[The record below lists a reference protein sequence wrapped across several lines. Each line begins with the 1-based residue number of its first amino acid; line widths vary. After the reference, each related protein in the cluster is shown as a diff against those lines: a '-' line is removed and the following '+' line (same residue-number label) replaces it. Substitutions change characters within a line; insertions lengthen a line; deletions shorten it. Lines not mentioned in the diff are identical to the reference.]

1 MVRKTAF
8 ATYAFLII
16 CFFSLVAAALPDAQ
30 DAPET
35 SSTLFN
41 ILYTND
47 GRGAY
52 EPCG

>member
-8 ATYAFLII
+8 TIYSLLII
-16 CFFSLVAAALPDAQ
+16 YGFFLVAPALTAAQ
-30 DAPET
+30 DAPQK
-35 SSTLFN
+35 SAALFN

-47 GRGAY
+47 VRGAY